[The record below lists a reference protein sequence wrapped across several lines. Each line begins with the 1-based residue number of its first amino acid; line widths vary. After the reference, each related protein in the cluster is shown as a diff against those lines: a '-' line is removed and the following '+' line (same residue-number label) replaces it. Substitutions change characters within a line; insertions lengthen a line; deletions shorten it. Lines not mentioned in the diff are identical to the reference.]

1 MFHITSDNF
10 QKIKEMIYEIV
21 NNKLREVIVDYFND
35 DDYYNI
41 KNYDN
46 LCDFLQD
53 EIVEELFNSE
63 TYARDVLEYHGY
75 YHMIL
80 DTSTFIKISQYIQ
93 ESLYDMNGDN
103 EIFGSLFTNKV
114 AHQTEIKVI
123 NMFCYLF
130 CKEEINSEPDVF
142 EMYDILR
149 NIIIT
154 QNNQKKNNKL
164 IHLFNRYNNLH
175 KQKPIIQKIFKNKFH
190 IDIIQ
195 NIISVY

>member
-1 MFHITSDNF
+1 MVYRTSDNF
-10 QKIKEMIYEIV
+10 ENIKEYILEIYHD
-21 NNKLREVIVDYFND
+21 KLREVIVDYFND

-46 LCDFLQD
+46 INDLILD
-53 EIVEELFNSE
+53 EIIQELFNTE
-63 TYARDVLEYHGY
+63 TCNVLKYHGY
-75 YHMIL
+75 SYDL
-80 DTSTFIKISQYIQ
+80 DTYTFIQINQYIQ
-93 ESLYDMNGDN
+93 KSLNDDFGNN
-103 EIFGSLFTNKV
+103 EIFGSLFDD
-114 AHQTEIKVI
+114 AHQTETKVI

-130 CKEEINSEPDVF
+130 CKEECLHILNDYFSG
-142 EMYDILR
+142 YRILR

-164 IHLFNRYNNLH
+164 IHLFNRLNNLN
-175 KQKPIIQKIFKNKFH
+175 KQKPTIQKIFKNKFH

>member
-1 MFHITSDNF
+1 MVYRTSGNF
-10 QKIKEMIYEIV
+10 QEIKEMIYEIV

-53 EIVEELFNSE
+53 EIVEELFNTE
-63 TYARDVLEYHGY
+63 TCNILDYHGY
-75 YHMIL
+75 SYDL
-80 DTSTFIKISQYIQ
+80 DTNTFIQINEYIQ

-103 EIFGSLFTNKV
+103 EFFGSLFDD
-114 AHQTEIKVI
+114 AQQTEKKVI
-123 NMFCYLF
+123 NMFCYLV

-149 NIIIT
+149 HIIIT
-154 QNNQKKNNKL
+154 QNNQKK
-164 IHLFNRYNNLH
+164 
-175 KQKPIIQKIFKNKFH
+175 IIN
-190 IDIIQ
+190 
-195 NIISVY
+195 

>member
-1 MFHITSDNF
+1 MVYRTSDNF
-10 QKIKEMIYEIV
+10 ENIKEYILEIYHD
-21 NNKLREVIVDYFND
+21 KLREVIVDYFND

-46 LCDFLQD
+46 INDLILD
-53 EIVEELFNSE
+53 EIIQELFNTE
-63 TYARDVLEYHGY
+63 TCNVLKYHGY
-75 YHMIL
+75 SYDL
-80 DTSTFIKISQYIQ
+80 DTYTFIQINQYIQ
-93 ESLYDMNGDN
+93 KSLNDDFGDN
-103 EIFGSLFTNKV
+103 EIFGSLFDD
-114 AHQTEIKVI
+114 AHQTETKVI

-130 CKEEINSEPDVF
+130 CKEECLHILNDYFSG
-142 EMYDILR
+142 YRILR

-164 IHLFNRYNNLH
+164 IHLYNRLNNLN
-175 KQKPIIQKIFKNKFH
+175 KQKPTIQKIFKNKFH

>member
-1 MFHITSDNF
+1 MVYRTSGNF
-10 QKIKEMIYEIV
+10 QEIKEMIYEIV

-53 EIVEELFNSE
+53 EIVEELFNTE
-63 TYARDVLEYHGY
+63 TCNILDYHGY
-75 YHMIL
+75 SYDL
-80 DTSTFIKISQYIQ
+80 DTNTFIQINEYIQ

-103 EIFGSLFTNKV
+103 EFFGSLFDD
-114 AHQTEIKVI
+114 AQQTEKKVI
-123 NMFCYLF
+123 NMFCYLV

-149 NIIIT
+149 HIIIT

-164 IHLFNRYNNLH
+164 IHLFNRLNNLN
-175 KQKPIIQKIFKNKFH
+175 KQKPTIQKIFKNKFH

>member
-1 MFHITSDNF
+1 MVYRTSDNF
-10 QKIKEMIYEIV
+10 ENIKEYILEIYHD
-21 NNKLREVIVDYFND
+21 KLREVIVDYFND

-46 LCDFLQD
+46 INDLILD
-53 EIVEELFNSE
+53 EIIQELFNTE
-63 TYARDVLEYHGY
+63 TCNILDYHGY
-75 YHMIL
+75 SYDL
-80 DTSTFIKISQYIQ
+80 DTNTFIQINQYIQ

-103 EIFGSLFTNKV
+103 EFFGSLFDD
-114 AHQTEIKVI
+114 AHQTETKVI

-130 CKEEINSEPDVF
+130 CKEECLHILNDYFSG
-142 EMYDILR
+142 YRILR

-164 IHLFNRYNNLH
+164 IHLFNRYNNLN
-175 KQKPIIQKIFKNKFH
+175 KQKPTIQKIFKNKFH

>member
-1 MFHITSDNF
+1 MVYRTSGNF
-10 QKIKEMIYEIV
+10 QEIKEMIYEIV

-53 EIVEELFNSE
+53 EIVEELFNTE
-63 TYARDVLEYHGY
+63 TCNILDYHGY
-75 YHMIL
+75 SYDL
-80 DTSTFIKISQYIQ
+80 DTNTFIQINEYIQ

-103 EIFGSLFTNKV
+103 EFFGSLFDD
-114 AHQTEIKVI
+114 AQQTEKKVI
-123 NMFCYLF
+123 NMFCYLV

-149 NIIIT
+149 HIIIT
-154 QNNQKKNNKL
+154 KNNQKKNNKL
-164 IHLFNRYNNLH
+164 IHLFNRLNNLN
-175 KQKPIIQKIFKNKFH
+175 KQKPTIQKIFKNKFH

>member
-1 MFHITSDNF
+1 MVYRTSDNF
-10 QKIKEMIYEIV
+10 ENIKEYILEIYHD
-21 NNKLREVIVDYFND
+21 KLREVIVDYFND

-46 LCDFLQD
+46 INDLILD
-53 EIVEELFNSE
+53 EIIQELFNTE
-63 TYARDVLEYHGY
+63 TCNVLKYHGY
-75 YHMIL
+75 SYDL
-80 DTSTFIKISQYIQ
+80 DTYTFIQINQYIQ
-93 ESLYDMNGDN
+93 KSLNDDFGDN
-103 EIFGSLFTNKV
+103 EIFGSLFDD
-114 AHQTEIKVI
+114 AHQTETKVI

-130 CKEEINSEPDVF
+130 CKEECLHILNDYFSG
-142 EMYDILR
+142 YRILR

-164 IHLFNRYNNLH
+164 IHLFNRLNNLN
-175 KQKPIIQKIFKNKFH
+175 KQKPTIQKIFKNKFH

>member
-1 MFHITSDNF
+1 MVYRTSGNF
-10 QKIKEMIYEIV
+10 QEIKEMIYEIV
-21 NNKLREVIVDYFND
+21 NNKLREVIVYYFND

-53 EIVEELFNSE
+53 EIVEELFNTE
-63 TYARDVLEYHGY
+63 TCNILDYHGY
-75 YHMIL
+75 SYDL
-80 DTSTFIKISQYIQ
+80 DTNTFIQINEYIQ

-103 EIFGSLFTNKV
+103 EFFGSLFDD
-114 AHQTEIKVI
+114 AQQTEKKVI
-123 NMFCYLF
+123 NMFCYLV

-149 NIIIT
+149 HIIIT

-164 IHLFNRYNNLH
+164 IHLFNRLNNLN
-175 KQKPIIQKIFKNKFH
+175 KQKPTIQKIFKNKFH

>member
-1 MFHITSDNF
+1 MVYRTSDNF
-10 QKIKEMIYEIV
+10 ENIKEYILEIYHD
-21 NNKLREVIVDYFND
+21 KLREVIVDYFND

-46 LCDFLQD
+46 INDLILD
-53 EIVEELFNSE
+53 EIIEELFNTE
-63 TYARDVLEYHGY
+63 TCNVLKYHGY
-75 YHMIL
+75 SYDL
-80 DTSTFIKISQYIQ
+80 DTYTFIQINQYIQ
-93 ESLYDMNGDN
+93 KSLNDDFGDN
-103 EIFGSLFTNKV
+103 EIFGSLFDD
-114 AHQTEIKVI
+114 AHQTETKVI

-130 CKEEINSEPDVF
+130 CKEECLHILNDYFSG
-142 EMYDILR
+142 YRILR

-164 IHLFNRYNNLH
+164 IHLFNRLNNLN
-175 KQKPIIQKIFKNKFH
+175 KQKPTIQKIFKNKFH